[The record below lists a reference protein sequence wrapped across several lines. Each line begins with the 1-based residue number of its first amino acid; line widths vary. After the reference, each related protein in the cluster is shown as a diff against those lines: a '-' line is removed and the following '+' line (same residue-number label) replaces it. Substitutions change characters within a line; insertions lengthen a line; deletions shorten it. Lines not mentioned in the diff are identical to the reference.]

1 MLHALSDIATK
12 TVGGTTTTLDAAK
25 HFLDCAS
32 WNPNAAMLHRASDM
46 TLPVDSDGAHLV
58 APKAR
63 SRAGG
68 YHFLGDS
75 DGKMFN
81 GPICILAKVLKHV
94 TASAAETELGSICI
108 NAREGTIFRQTLEE
122 PGHHQ
127 AATPIK
133 TGNATA
139 RGILDQSMKARH
151 L

>member
-1 MLHALSDIATK
+1 MLHALNDIATK
-12 TVGGTTTTLDAAK
+12 TVGGTITTLDAAK

-32 WNPNAAMLHRASDM
+32 WNPNATTLCRASDM
-46 TLPVDSDGAHLV
+46 MLRVDSDGACLV

-94 TASAAETELGSICI
+94 TASAAETELGAICS
-108 NAREGTIFRQTLEE
+108 NAREGMIFRQTLEE
-122 PGHHQ
+122 LGHQ
-127 AATPIK
+127 QPATPIK
-133 TGNATA
+133 NGQHDST
-139 RGILDQSMKARH
+139 
-151 L
+151 